1 MSVVYAR
8 CPVCGD
14 FIPTFEVSATRKGWF
29 KPHIIM
35 EITNDATDW
44 VAHMWAHRGGN
55 MDLKDHWDEA
65 YDLGFAA
72 GLKAAR
78 AAVDATGV
86 RKDTAWDMRMAALVV
101 IDQLIEGE

>member
-1 MSVVYAR
+1 
-8 CPVCGD
+8 
-14 FIPTFEVSATRKGWF
+14 
-29 KPHIIM
+29 
-35 EITNDATDW
+35 
-44 VAHMWAHRGGN
+44 

-78 AAVDATGV
+78 AAVNATGV
-86 RKDTAWDMRMAALVV
+86 RKDTAWDMRMAALMV